1 MSRTQIARATLQ
13 GDRKINQ
20 DRYISIESEGSIL
33 LGLADGMGGHPKG
46 EVAAQI
52 LTDTCNSFF
61 LRAPKPIHSAK
72 EFLHRL
78 LHKAHENITAYGLEH
93 TPAIKPRT
101 TAVVALIQDGIVRW
115 SHAGDSRLY
124 IFRNG
129 ETLHRTV
136 DHSYV
141 QQLEHHGLITSDEMA
156 THPQRNYVT
165 RCLGGNIS
173 SPEITVSKSVRL
185 KDGDVILLC
194 SDGLWAHAKEQMMG
208 KQFSNNKPL
217 TDIINTLVQKAAEE
231 AAPESD
237 NVSAISMRWRMTES
251 AAEKPDSPEQLTQ
264 GQPQQPPED
273 DISQAIDD
281 LKSAIEQ
288 FETDKTQ
295 EK

>member
-1 MSRTQIARATLQ
+1 MSRIQIGRATLQ
-13 GDRKINQ
+13 GDRRINQ

-61 LRAPKPIHSAK
+61 YRAPKPIHSPR

-78 LHKAHENITAYGLEH
+78 LQKAHENITAYGLDH
-93 TPAIKPRT
+93 KPAIKPRT
-101 TAVVALIQDGIVRW
+101 TAVVALIQDGVVRW
-115 SHAGDSRLY
+115 AHAGDSRLY

-129 ETLHRTV
+129 QTLHRTV

-141 QQLEHHGLITSDEMA
+141 QQLEQHGLIAKEELE

-173 SPEITVSKSVRL
+173 SPEITISKSVRL
-185 KDGDVILLC
+185 KDGDIVMLC
-194 SDGLWAHAKEQMMG
+194 SDGLWTHTRDEVMARVLSG
-208 KQFSNNKPL
+208 KLPL
-217 TDIINTLVQKAAEE
+217 ATSISSLVQE
-231 AAPESD
+231 AVNDATPESD
-237 NVSAISMRWRMTES
+237 NVSAIGLRWNMTGDS
-251 AAEKPDSPEQLTQ
+251 SEKQDSIK
-264 GQPQQPPED
+264 QQTKEPSED
-273 DISQAIDD
+273 SVTQAIDD

-288 FETDKTQ
+288 FETTKTQ
-295 EK
+295 ETK

>member
-1 MSRTQIARATLQ
+1 MSNIQIARATQQ
-13 GDRKINQ
+13 GDRRANQ

-52 LTDTCNSFF
+52 LIDTCSTFF
-61 LRAPKPIHSAK
+61 HRSPKPIHSPK

-78 LHKAHENITAYGLEH
+78 LQKAHENITAFGLDH
-93 TPAIKPRT
+93 KPAIKPRT

-115 SHAGDSRLY
+115 AHAGDSRLY

-129 ETLHRTV
+129 ETLDRTL

-141 QQLEHHGLITSDEMA
+141 QHLEEHGLIAPNQLE

-185 KDGDVILLC
+185 KDGDVIMLC
-194 SDGLWAHAKEQMMG
+194 SDGLWTHTKEKDMAELICSDT
-208 KQFSNNKPL
+208 KL
-217 TDIINTLVQKAAEE
+217 TKAINTLVQKAVMDAT
-231 AAPESD
+231 PESD
-237 NVSAISMRWRMTES
+237 NVSAIGLRWSMNISTTDNLDIS
-251 AAEKPDSPEQLTQ
+251 KKL
-264 GQPQQPPED
+264 QQEPPEED
-273 DISQAIDD
+273 LSQAIDN

-288 FETDKTQ
+288 FETNKTQ
-295 EK
+295 EPK

>member
-1 MSRTQIARATLQ
+1 MQIAKATLQ

-61 LRAPKPIHSAK
+61 SRAPKPIHSPR

-78 LHKAHENITAYGLEH
+78 LQKSHENITAYGLDH

-115 SHAGDSRLY
+115 AHAGDSRLY

-129 ETLHRTV
+129 RTLHRTK

-141 QQLEHHGLITSDEMA
+141 QQLEQHGLITSDELE

-173 SPEITVSKSVRL
+173 SPEITISKSVRL
-185 KDGDVILLC
+185 KDGDVIMLC
-194 SDGLWAHAKEQMMG
+194 SDGLWSHSNEEVMG
-208 KQFSNNKPL
+208 RILTGNLPL
-217 TDIINTLVQKAAEE
+217 STSISSLVQE
-231 AAPESD
+231 AVDDASPDSD
-237 NVSAISMRWRMTES
+237 NVSAIGMRWSMEADS
-251 AAEKPDSPEQLTQ
+251 EEKKEVPK
-264 GQPQQPPED
+264 QQPLKPQED
-273 DISQAIDD
+273 EISQAIDD

-288 FETDKTQ
+288 FETTKNQ
-295 EK
+295 ETK

>member
-61 LRAPKPIHSAK
+61 LHAPKPIHSPK

-78 LHKAHENITAYGLEH
+78 LQKAHENITAYGLDH
-93 TPAIKPRT
+93 KPPIKPRT
-101 TAVVALIQDGIVRW
+101 TAVVALIQDGVARW

-129 ETLHRTV
+129 KAMHRTV

-141 QQLEHHGLITSDEMA
+141 QQLEHHGLITHDEMEK
-156 THPQRNYVT
+156 HPQRNYVT

-173 SPEITVSKSVRL
+173 SPEITVSKSARL
-185 KDGDVILLC
+185 KHGDVILLC
-194 SDGLWAHAKEQMMG
+194 SDGLWTHTKEQIMG
-208 KQFSNNKPL
+208 EQFSSDIPFTN
-217 TDIINTLVQKAAEE
+217 IINTLVESAAEE
-231 AAPESD
+231 AAPKSD
-237 NVSAISMRWRMTES
+237 NVSAIGIRWVM
-251 AAEKPDSPEQLTQ
+251 AATTTEKPDLPK
-264 GQPQQPPED
+264 QPQHKPPED
-273 DISQAIDD
+273 SLSQAIDD

-288 FETDKTQ
+288 FETNNTQ
-295 EK
+295 EKQ

>member
-13 GDRKINQ
+13 GDRRINQ
-20 DRYISIESEGSIL
+20 DRYIAIESDGSIL

-61 LRAPKPIHSAK
+61 LRAPKPIHSPK

-78 LHKAHENITAYGLEH
+78 LQKAHENITAYGLDH
-93 TPAIKPRT
+93 KPAIKPRT
-101 TAVVALIQDGIVRW
+101 TAVVALIQDGIARW

-129 ETLHRTV
+129 EALHRTL

-141 QQLEHHGLITSDEMA
+141 QQLEHHGLITPDEME

-185 KDGDVILLC
+185 KDGDIILLC
-194 SDGLWAHAKEQMMG
+194 SDGLWAHANERAMAE
-208 KQFSNNKPL
+208 QFSSDKPF
-217 TDIINTLVQKAAEE
+217 TNMINTLVQMAAEE
-231 AAPESD
+231 AAPKSD
-237 NVSAISMRWRMTES
+237 NVSAIGMRWSM
-251 AAEKPDSPEQLTQ
+251 AATTTEKPDRPKPP
-264 GQPQQPPED
+264 PQQPPED
-273 DISQAIDD
+273 NLSQAIDD

-288 FETDKTQ
+288 FETDNTQ